1 MYFACVKFSILGKSN
16 FILRIWRF
24 CVLHLLNCIYK
35 KNYSPLIVYFTE
47 KSMWIL
53 KLEPVGNGY
62 LVSHFRRFIL
72 SNSIVYL
79 NLVRKKI
86 KSYKLK
92 SKQVALIIADA
103 GTARNCIKV
112 SKKLNNSELEELVR
126 IEAKKYISNM
136 LVKVCFDY
144 LVFDDKQS
152 EYYKIVIIFAKSSLI
167 ISKIEYLKSLG
178 LKVNLIDVES
188 NCVLRILN
196 KLEFGIGNNSRS
208 SDSDANLYRTSY
220 QAGASRD
227 EKYKNQNI
235 QSCNYRMYN
244 IITRLLSKLATE
256 SVVQGK
262 SERRARVNASIEE
275 DSSTESMQ
283 KFASSVEFRKNCISE
298 NVIWIDISENKIKIF
313 VIKEGDFLSL
323 HEDSYVGSNF
333 LVNTRN
339 LIEITNKIGSIIASR
354 DLNFIEK
361 VYLSGQYMQLDAL
374 RDILASQYS
383 ILAIIFD
390 GLPLLGIESKVNF
403 FRNEKHFAC
412 DKIINNIKR
421 KSPIVLGMAL

>member
-1 MYFACVKFSILGKSN
+1 
-16 FILRIWRF
+16 
-24 CVLHLLNCIYK
+24 VLHLLNCIYK
-35 KNYSPLIVYFTE
+35 KNYLPLIVNFTE

-53 KLEPVGNGY
+53 KLEPVGKGY

-92 SKQVALIIADA
+92 NKQVALIIADA

-126 IEAKKYISNM
+126 IEAKKYISNKP
-136 LVKVCFDY
+136 VNVCFDY

-196 KLEFGIGNNSRS
+196 KLEFGIRNNSRS
-208 SDSDANLYRTSY
+208 SDSDANLNIFSE
-220 QAGASRD
+220 QAGAIRN
-227 EKYKNQNI
+227 ENYKNQNI
-235 QSCNYRMYN
+235 QFCNYRIYN
-244 IITRLLSKLATE
+244 SIIRLLSKFAADRE
-256 SVVQGK
+256 VQGESK
-262 SERRARVNASIEE
+262 RRATAYSLVQEEASIE
-275 DSSTESMQ
+275 STR
-283 KFASSVEFRKNCISE
+283 KFASSVEFRKKSISE

-313 VIKEGDFLSL
+313 VIKEGDFFSL

-339 LIEITNKIGSIIASR
+339 LIEITNKIESIISSR
-354 DLNFIEK
+354 NLNFIEK
-361 VYLSGQYMQLDAL
+361 VYLSGQCMQLDAL
-374 RDILASQYS
+374 RDILASQHS

-390 GLPLLGIESKVNF
+390 GLPLLGIESKVQF
-403 FRNEKHFAC
+403 FRKEKHFAC
-412 DKIINNIKR
+412 YKIINNIKR